1 MLGWYICNT
10 QWVNGVKIHKTT
22 PFQSLIPISGVFIT
36 VSFVLFLLAMLADMM
51 GRHRKIS
58 EELLYLARRRVYSS
72 KRTVRVSLPPVRE
85 ETALANEVEPP
96 LTMHDSW
103 SFPVMR
109 EIPVGP
115 EIVQEPVSASSTAS
129 SLAGWSRRSAATSRS

>member
-1 MLGWYICNT
+1 
-10 QWVNGVKIHKTT
+10 VNGVKIHKTT

-85 ETALANEVEPP
+85 EKAAEHAGEPALS
-96 LTMHDSW
+96 MHDSW

-109 EIPVGP
+109 EIPLGP
-115 EIVQEPVSASSTAS
+115 ETVQEPVA
-129 SLAGWSRRSAATSRS
+129 